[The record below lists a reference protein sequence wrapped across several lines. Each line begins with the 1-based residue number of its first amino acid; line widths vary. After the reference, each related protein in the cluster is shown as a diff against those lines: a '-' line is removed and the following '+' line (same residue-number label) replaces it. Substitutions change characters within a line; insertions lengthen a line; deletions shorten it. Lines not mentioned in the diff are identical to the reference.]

1 MPWAVS
7 QQLTRDLVGPGLN
20 WCMRRIKLSQE
31 PNTTGAVVKAY
42 PDRYSESL
50 QGKEEKAKADVVA
63 FPITLSTRQVDLYL
77 RSKAPVAGDFF
88 SSCAGA
94 VLKAL

>member
-1 MPWAVS
+1 M
-7 QQLTRDLVGPGLN
+7 
-20 WCMRRIKLSQE
+20 
-31 PNTTGAVVKAY
+31 
-42 PDRYSESL
+42 YSESL

-77 RSKAPVAGDFF
+77 RSKAREPGDFF

>member
-1 MPWAVS
+1 MVAV
-7 QQLTRDLVGPGLN
+7 
-20 WCMRRIKLSQE
+20 
-31 PNTTGAVVKAY
+31 AKAY
-42 PDRYSESL
+42 PDTYSESL
-50 QGKEEKAKADVVA
+50 QGKEEKAKANVVA

-77 RSKAPVAGDFF
+77 RSKTRVAGDFF